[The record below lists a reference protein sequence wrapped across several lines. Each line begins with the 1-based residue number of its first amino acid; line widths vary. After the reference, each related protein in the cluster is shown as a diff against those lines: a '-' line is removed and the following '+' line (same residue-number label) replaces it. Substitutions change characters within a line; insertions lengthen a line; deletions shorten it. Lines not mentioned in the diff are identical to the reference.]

1 MIKNF
6 RQNQEGAIA
15 VLVGIMLPVLVGLL
29 ALALDLGHVILVKTQ
44 MQNAVDAAACGGAI
58 QLQSSQALATSKANA
73 LIISNNFNLTPT
85 VTFTQ
90 DAHNPS
96 WNPGNAPEC
105 NVTLTNAVP
114 TYFMKVLGIPTVNLT
129 AYAEAIL
136 IGSSASG
143 PFNYALFSN
152 TNLVLSGNRNIQGSA
167 HANTSFTISGSDNI
181 ITGAAEGYK
190 GFTASGSS
198 NTIGSIAVGSGESI
212 ITSGSGN
219 SYGPETYTATDISMP
234 NYMPQIE
241 AIATEVS
248 GNKTYSGSTT
258 LNGDI
263 YVTGNV
269 TISGTLNG
277 TGCIL
282 AGGNITISGATTIS
296 GSNQVFLYA
305 GGSSGITLSGANYI
319 NTSSGSS
326 AILYAP
332 NGGVTA
338 SGNLTM
344 NGSIIANSITISGTL
359 SVNDNGFPVTT
370 LPGNARSQLID

>member
-1 MIKNF
+1 MIKTF

-44 MQNAVDAAACGGAI
+44 MQNAVDAAACGGAL
-58 QLQSSQALATSKANA
+58 QLQSSQALATSEANA
-73 LIISNNFNLTPT
+73 LIISNNFNLIPT

-90 DAHNPS
+90 DPNGKNPS
-96 WNPGNAPEC
+96 NAPEC
-105 NVTLTNAVP
+105 NVKLTNNVP
-114 TYFMKVLGIPTVNLT
+114 TYFMKVLGISTVPLT

-152 TNLVLSGNRNIQGSA
+152 TDLTLSGNRNIQGSA
-167 HANTSFTISGSDNI
+167 HANGSFTISGSNNI

-198 NTIGSIAVGSGESI
+198 NTIGSIAVGSGETI

-344 NGSIIANSITISGTL
+344 NGSIIADSITISGTL